1 MASRTQMRLAQ
12 LTGSFGN
19 LPGQI
24 SDLRPEQASAAN
36 AAALLMSSGSLLGP
50 LSEMAS
56 AIKRIHGADQF
67 AKAGPGQF
75 FVDIKPHTDNSKD
88 LGSSSRKFAEL
99 HLGTSINLK
108 GFGITDIKD
117 EDDMASNSAT
127 ALATQQSIKAYVDAQ
142 DHDDDLGIA
151 GDSGTGTV
159 DLDAQSLTITGG
171 TGLTSAASG
180 QAVTVTLDNTAVNTG
195 QYGSGAVSDF
205 TIPEFTVD
213 AQGRITQASEK
224 VIQDATVSAKGVASF
239 APADFA
245 VTSGAVTIKAAG
257 VLTAQIADSQITNAL
272 MADDAIDSAE
282 IADGSIDLAHMSAN
296 SVDSDQYVDGSI
308 DTAHYAAGS
317 VDAAAMG
324 ANSVDSSEL
333 VNGSVDLSHMS
344 VNSIDSDQYVDGS
357 IDTIHIAD
365 AQITVAKMAANS
377 VDSDQYADGSI
388 DTIHIAADQITQALI
403 ADNAVQK
410 EHLNPNVAGSGLE
423 QHSDDSLRL
432 AAAAAGNGLTG
443 GAGSALSV
451 DLESANALAVT
462 SNGLDLKNTIVGN
475 RTFSDDIIVAGNL
488 TVNGAQFKIDGTTVV
503 MDDTLM
509 EMGTVGKVAPTGE
522 TGRDLGLLLH
532 RHDGSA
538 ASINFMGWD
547 EATDKFKMKIAV
559 TDDGDGTIS
568 GGSAAALEVGAL
580 TAASAVVTGEADL
593 QGDVNL
599 GNAGSDDLFF
609 NGKVASAILP
619 KANIDLGSASDKF
632 RTIYAGTSVVTA
644 DLAADRLTAPLNAN
658 SQAITNVDINSGTID
673 GATIATSNVTV
684 GVGKTLDVS
693 AGALTLANNQISGD
707 KVEGG
712 TIAGITISAL
722 VATSADINGGTI
734 DGTVIGAATP
744 AAGSFA
750 AVAAASIS
758 ASGNVNFDGNV
769 ILGNSATDDITFSGK
784 IQNGAL
790 VPRNDNQVD
799 LGAAGSEFKDL
810 YITGTGNI
818 DALVADT
825 ADINNGTIDNTVVG
839 AQVQAAGDFTAIGG
853 VARGS
858 ALFTTLGA
866 NGNVTLGDSSADTVS
881 VLGSVLGNVKLT
893 GQNAGGNLITLDIPD
908 AGDPRTIA
916 VPDASGVFAVSALA
930 SSGVGLNS
938 AGQIQMGIT
947 GATQHSGAPENGDKL
962 LLWDDS
968 ASAHKKVLLS
978 QVRNYLAITY
988 TQKAVFE
995 AVALTAGQP
1004 LDVGTL
1010 SGIDAGEWHAAAA
1023 VAQEV
1028 YCNGQL
1034 LARGA
1039 DAAAGMDWYK
1049 HSVSGQIKFAFDL
1062 EADDVLQFVLRA

>member
-1 MASRTQMRLAQ
+1 M
-12 LTGSFGN
+12 
-19 LPGQI
+19 
-24 SDLRPEQASAAN
+24 
-36 AAALLMSSGSLLGP
+36 
-50 LSEMAS
+50 
-56 AIKRIHGADQF
+56 
-67 AKAGPGQF
+67 
-75 FVDIKPHTDNSKD
+75 
-88 LGSSSRKFAEL
+88 
-99 HLGTSINLK
+99 SIN
-108 GFGITDIKD
+108 
-117 EDDMASNSAT
+117 S
-127 ALATQQSIKAYVDAQ
+127 
-142 DHDDDLGIA
+142 
-151 GDSGTGTV
+151 
-159 DLDAQSLTITGG
+159 
-171 TGLTSAASG
+171 
-180 QAVTVTLDNTAVNTG
+180 
-195 QYGSGAVSDF
+195 
-205 TIPEFTVD
+205 
-213 AQGRITQASEK
+213 
-224 VIQDATVSAKGVASF
+224 
-239 APADFA
+239 
-245 VTSGAVTIKAAG
+245 
-257 VLTAQIADSQITNAL
+257 
-272 MADDAIDSAE
+272 IDSDQYV
-282 IADGSIDLAHMSAN
+282 DGSIDLAHMSAN

-580 TAASAVVTGEADL
+580 TAAASSVSTLGTSGLATLASAVVTGEADL
-593 QGDVNL
+593 QGDVKL

-673 GATIATSNVTV
+673 GADVTV
-684 GVGKTLDVS
+684 GGGKTLDVS
-693 AGALTLANNQISGD
+693 AGTLTLANNQISGD